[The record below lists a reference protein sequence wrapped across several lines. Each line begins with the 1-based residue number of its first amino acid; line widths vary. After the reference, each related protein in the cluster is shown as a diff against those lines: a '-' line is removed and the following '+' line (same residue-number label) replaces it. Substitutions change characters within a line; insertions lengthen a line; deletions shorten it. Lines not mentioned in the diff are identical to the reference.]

1 VGKNGDADAFLKS
14 DPSQQY
20 KIIKIGEETILRA
33 L

>member
-1 VGKNGDADAFLKS
+1 MDFLKS